1 MRIESQKKG
10 YFCEWNRKTRS
21 FMIKRIIKNSI
32 EKELFGGKAL
42 IILGARQTGKTTLLN
57 EIFANREKVIW
68 FNADEPDVVTLFES
82 PNSVRLRSIF
92 GDNRI
97 VVIDEAQRIENVG
110 LKFKLITDTLQ
121 DIQLVATGSSSF
133 DLANN
138 INEPLTGR
146 KWEYKLFPVSTQEM
160 INHHGL
166 LDEMRKLP
174 DRLIYGFY
182 PEVLTSPGKERK
194 VLKEI
199 TDSYLYKDLLKLDG
213 INKSNKLIK
222 LLQALAYQVG
232 SEVSYNELGSI
243 INLDN
248 ETVEKYIT
256 ILEKAYVIFRLGV
269 FSRNLRSELKR
280 TRKVYF
286 YDNGIRNA
294 IIANFALPELRQDIG
309 ALWENFIISERMK
322 YLHYNEVWSNSYF
335 WRTQDQQE
343 IDFIEERDG
352 VLHAVEIKWNA
363 KKIPRLSKTF
373 INAYPDHTFRVIT
386 PENYENFVSNVGDDR
401 GF

>member
-1 MRIESQKKG
+1 
-10 YFCEWNRKTRS
+10 
-21 FMIKRIIKNSI
+21 MIKRILKNSI

-42 IILGARQTGKTTLLN
+42 IIMGARQTGKTTLLN

-68 FNADEPDVVTLFES
+68 FNADEPDVVALFEN

-133 DLANN
+133 DLANK

-146 KWEYKLFPVSTQEM
+146 KWEHKLFSVSTQEM

-213 INKSNKLIK
+213 INKSDKLIK
-222 LLQALAYQVG
+222 LLQTLAYQVG

-322 YLHYNEVWSNSYF
+322 YLHYNEVWSNCYF

-373 INAYPDHTFRVIT
+373 INAYPNHTFRVIT
-386 PENYENFVSNVGDDR
+386 PENYESFVSNVGNDQ
-401 GF
+401 

>member
-1 MRIESQKKG
+1 
-10 YFCEWNRKTRS
+10 
-21 FMIKRIIKNSI
+21 MIKRILKNSI

-42 IILGARQTGKTTLLN
+42 IIMGARQTGKTTLLN

-68 FNADEPDVVTLFES
+68 FNADEPDVVALFEN

-133 DLANN
+133 DLANK

-146 KWEYKLFPVSTQEM
+146 KWEHKLFSVSTQEM

-213 INKSNKLIK
+213 INKSDKLIK

-269 FSRNLRSELKR
+269 FSRNLRSELKL

-322 YLHYNEVWSNSYF
+322 YLHYNEVWSNCYF

-373 INAYPDHTFRVIT
+373 INAYPNHTFRVIT
-386 PENYENFVSNVGDDR
+386 PENYESFVSNVGNDQ
-401 GF
+401 

>member
-1 MRIESQKKG
+1 
-10 YFCEWNRKTRS
+10 
-21 FMIKRIIKNSI
+21 MIKRILKNSI

-42 IILGARQTGKTTLLN
+42 IIMGARQTGKTTLLN

-68 FNADEPDVVTLFES
+68 FNADEPDVVALFEN

-133 DLANN
+133 DLANK

-146 KWEYKLFPVSTQEM
+146 KWEHKLFPVSTQEM

-213 INKSNKLIK
+213 INKSDKLIK
-222 LLQALAYQVG
+222 LLQTLAYQVG

-269 FSRNLRSELKR
+269 FSRNLRSELKL

-322 YLHYNEVWSNSYF
+322 YLHYNEVWSNCYF

-373 INAYPDHTFRVIT
+373 INAYPNHTFRVIT
-386 PENYENFVSNVGDDR
+386 PENYESFVSNVGNDQ
-401 GF
+401 

>member
-1 MRIESQKKG
+1 
-10 YFCEWNRKTRS
+10 
-21 FMIKRIIKNSI
+21 MIKRILKISI

-42 IILGARQTGKTTLLN
+42 IIMGARQTGKTTLLN

-68 FNADEPDVVTLFES
+68 FNADEPDVVALFEN
-82 PNSVRLRSIF
+82 PNSVRLKSIF

-133 DLANN
+133 DLSNK

-146 KWEYKLFPVSTQEM
+146 KWEHKLFPVSTQEM

-213 INKSNKLIK
+213 INKSDKLIK

-322 YLHYNEVWSNSYF
+322 YLHYNEVWSNCYF

-352 VLHAVEIKWNA
+352 VLHAAEFKWNA

-373 INAYPDHTFRVIT
+373 TNAYPNHTFRVIT
-386 PENYENFVSNVGDDR
+386 PENYESFVSNVGYDQ
-401 GF
+401 